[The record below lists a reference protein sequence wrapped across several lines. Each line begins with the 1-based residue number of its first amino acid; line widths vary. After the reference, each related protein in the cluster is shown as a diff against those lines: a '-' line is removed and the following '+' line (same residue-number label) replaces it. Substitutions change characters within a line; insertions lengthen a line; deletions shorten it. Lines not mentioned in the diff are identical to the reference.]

1 MVDEYTLNWVTPGG
15 GGRTTLYTRQT
26 GDAQTITNSIRTW
39 AGLICQGLSS
49 QVSVTPGSEVRRL
62 DTASGVLTGVFSVTP
77 GTTIPGNVSQQP
89 VADASQVMLRWG
101 TGTIINGRRLVGRTF
116 LPGLPVGS
124 LSGGNIAA
132 ATVTDFANKAQALVT
147 ALAGTAPVVVWHR
160 PVNGAGGSDA
170 LVTGGTCW
178 SEVAVLRRR
187 RG

>member
-1 MVDEYTLNWVTPGG
+1 MVHEYILNWTTPGG
-15 GGRTTLYTRQT
+15 SGRSTIYTRPT
-26 GDAQTITNSIRTW
+26 GDPQTITNSIRTW
-39 AGLICQGLSS
+39 AGLICQGLSN

-62 DTASGVLTGVFSVTP
+62 DVNSGMLTGVFSVTP

-89 VADASQVMLRWG
+89 VADANQVMLRWG
-101 TGTIINGRRLVGRTF
+101 TGTIVNGRRLVGRTF

-132 ATVTDFANKAQALVT
+132 ATVTDFGNKANALVT
-147 ALAGTAPVVVWHR
+147 ALAGTAPLVVWHR
-160 PVNGAGGSDA
+160 PVNFTGGSDA
-170 LVTGGTCW
+170 LTTGGTCW